1 MLFFRTFAVAM
12 RKKLYLYA
20 LYSLF
25 LLASCAD
32 KKPQQ
37 ELTPWGTPVGE
48 VEAMDGSEEDGTAES
63 TEDGDAGNQAQQ
75 RGLSLSDIQDN
86 GELIM
91 LTVNGPTTYYDYHNH
106 GMGLQYLLCEKFAQ
120 QIGVSLR
127 VEECKDTTEMIQ
139 KLQKGEGDIIAV
151 PLPRHILKGGK
162 TSPGKTSPGKSSAGK
177 TSPGKSSAGKTSP
190 GKTSDG
196 KTLPDGNHAADLQF
210 CGVTPD
216 NGKTQWAV
224 IGGNKS
230 LADTLNGWFKP
241 KLIAE
246 VKKEESF
253 LLSTASIRR
262 HVYSPF
268 LNRSKGVISRYDHL
282 FMRYSGTARM
292 DWRLMAA
299 QCYQE
304 SCFDPNAKSWAGAC
318 GLMQIMPSTAA
329 HLGLPM
335 SAIHD
340 AEANVAAA
348 ARYMAELQGH
358 FSDVGD
364 PAQRAL
370 FALAAYNGGFHH
382 IRDAMALTRKHGG
395 NPQNWGHVREYVL
408 RLTQPAYYGD
418 PVVKYGYMRGTET
431 ADYVDR
437 IRARWSE
444 YCGGASFHES
454 YRGGS
459 RGPGI
464 GRGTDSF
471 NGAPVKSKRNY
482 QRKYHI

>member
-1 MLFFRTFAVAM
+1 M

-20 LYSLF
+20 FYALI
-25 LLASCAD
+25 LLGSCEE

-37 ELTPWGTPVGE
+37 ELTPWGTPIGE
-48 VEAMDGSEEDGTAES
+48 VEGMSDGEEEGADES
-63 TEDGDAGNQAQQ
+63 ANKNKRQKGF
-75 RGLSLSDIQDN
+75 SLEDIQEN

-139 KLQKGEGDIIAV
+139 KLTKGEGDIIAV
-151 PLPRHILKGGK
+151 PLSRKQTKG
-162 TSPGKTSPGKSSAGK
+162 
-177 TSPGKSSAGKTSP
+177 
-190 GKTSDG
+190 
-196 KTLPDGNHAADLQF
+196 DLLF

-216 NGKTQWAV
+216 STRTQWAV
-224 IGGNKS
+224 VGGNKS

-241 KLIAE
+241 KMIAE
-246 VKKEESF
+246 TKKEENW
-253 LLSTASIRR
+253 LLSTASVTR

-282 FMRYSGTARM
+282 FQRYSGTARM

-318 GLMQIMPSTAA
+318 GLMQIMPSTAD

-340 AEANVAAA
+340 AESNVAAA
-348 ARYMAELQGH
+348 AKYMAELQGH
-358 FSDVGD
+358 FSDIGD
-364 PAQRAL
+364 PTQRVL

-382 IRDAMALTRKHGG
+382 IRDAMTLTRKHGG
-395 NPQNWGHVREYVL
+395 NPYNWGHVREYVL
-408 RLTQPAYYGD
+408 RLAQPAYYRD
-418 PVVKYGYMRGTET
+418 PVVKYGFMRGTET

-444 YCGGASFHES
+444 YCGGASFHDS

-459 RGPGI
+459 RGI
-464 GRGTDSF
+464 GSGAF
-471 NGAPVKSKRNY
+471 HGAPMKSKRHY
-482 QRKYHI
+482 QGKYHI

>member
-1 MLFFRTFAVAM
+1 M

-20 LYSLF
+20 FYALI
-25 LLASCAD
+25 LLGSCEE

-37 ELTPWGTPVGE
+37 ELTPWGTPIGE
-48 VEAMDGSEEDGTAES
+48 VEGMSDGEEEGAEEAANKN
-63 TEDGDAGNQAQQ
+63 TRQKGF
-75 RGLSLSDIQDN
+75 SLEDIQEN

-139 KLQKGEGDIIAV
+139 KLTKGEGDIIAV
-151 PLPRHILKGGK
+151 PLSRKQTKG
-162 TSPGKTSPGKSSAGK
+162 
-177 TSPGKSSAGKTSP
+177 
-190 GKTSDG
+190 
-196 KTLPDGNHAADLQF
+196 DLLF

-216 NGKTQWAV
+216 STRTQWAV
-224 IGGNKS
+224 VGGNKS

-241 KLIAE
+241 KMIAE
-246 VKKEESF
+246 TKKEESW
-253 LLSTASIRR
+253 LLSSASVTR

-282 FMRYSGTARM
+282 FQRYSGTARM

-318 GLMQIMPSTAA
+318 GLMQIMPSTAD

-340 AEANVAAA
+340 AESNVAAA
-348 ARYMAELQGH
+348 AKYMAELQGH
-358 FSDVGD
+358 FSDIGD
-364 PAQRAL
+364 PTQRVL

-382 IRDAMALTRKHGG
+382 IRDAMNLTRKHGG
-395 NPQNWGHVREYVL
+395 NPYNWGHVREYVL
-408 RLTQPAYYGD
+408 RLAQPAYYRD
-418 PVVKYGYMRGTET
+418 PVVKYGFMRGTET

-444 YCGGASFHES
+444 YCGGASFHDS

-459 RGPGI
+459 RDI
-464 GRGTDSF
+464 GGGAF
-471 NGAPVKSKRNY
+471 HGAPMKSKRHY
-482 QRKYHI
+482 QGKYHI

>member
-1 MLFFRTFAVAM
+1 M

-20 LYSLF
+20 FYALI
-25 LLASCAD
+25 LLGSCEN

-37 ELTPWGTPVGE
+37 ELTPWGTPIGE
-48 VEAMDGSEEDGTAES
+48 VEGMSDGEEEGAEEAANKN
-63 TEDGDAGNQAQQ
+63 TRQKGF
-75 RGLSLSDIQDN
+75 SLEDIQEN

-139 KLQKGEGDIIAV
+139 KLTKGEGDIIAV
-151 PLPRHILKGGK
+151 PLSRKQTKG
-162 TSPGKTSPGKSSAGK
+162 
-177 TSPGKSSAGKTSP
+177 
-190 GKTSDG
+190 
-196 KTLPDGNHAADLQF
+196 DLLF

-216 NGKTQWAV
+216 STRTQWAV
-224 IGGNKS
+224 VGGNKS

-241 KLIAE
+241 KMIAE
-246 VKKEESF
+246 TKKEENW
-253 LLSTASIRR
+253 LLSSASVTR

-282 FMRYSGTARM
+282 FQRYSGTARM

-318 GLMQIMPSTAA
+318 GLMQIMPSTAD

-340 AEANVAAA
+340 AESNVAAA
-348 ARYMAELQGH
+348 AKYMAELQGH
-358 FSDVGD
+358 FSDIGD
-364 PAQRAL
+364 PTQRVL

-382 IRDAMALTRKHGG
+382 IRDAMNLTRKHGG
-395 NPQNWGHVREYVL
+395 NPYNWGHVREYVL
-408 RLTQPAYYGD
+408 RLAQPAYYRD
-418 PVVKYGYMRGTET
+418 PVVKYGFMRGTET

-444 YCGGASFHES
+444 YCCGASFHDS

-459 RGPGI
+459 RGI
-464 GRGTDSF
+464 GGGAF
-471 NGAPVKSKRNY
+471 HGAPMKSKRHY
-482 QRKYHI
+482 QGKYHI

>member
-1 MLFFRTFAVAM
+1 M

-20 LYSLF
+20 FYALI
-25 LLASCAD
+25 LLGSCEN

-37 ELTPWGTPVGE
+37 ELTPWGTPIGE
-48 VEAMDGSEEDGTAES
+48 VEGMSDGEEEGAEEAANKN
-63 TEDGDAGNQAQQ
+63 TRQKGF
-75 RGLSLSDIQDN
+75 SLEDIQEN

-139 KLQKGEGDIIAV
+139 KLTKGEGDIIAV
-151 PLPRHILKGGK
+151 PLSRKQTKG
-162 TSPGKTSPGKSSAGK
+162 
-177 TSPGKSSAGKTSP
+177 
-190 GKTSDG
+190 
-196 KTLPDGNHAADLQF
+196 DLLF

-216 NGKTQWAV
+216 STRTQWAV
-224 IGGNKS
+224 VGGNKS

-241 KLIAE
+241 KMIAE
-246 VKKEESF
+246 TKKEENW
-253 LLSTASIRR
+253 LLSSASVTR
-262 HVYSPF
+262 HIYSPF

-282 FMRYSGTARM
+282 FQRYSGTARM

-318 GLMQIMPSTAA
+318 GLMQIMPSTAD

-340 AEANVAAA
+340 AESNVAAA
-348 ARYMAELQGH
+348 AKYMAELQGH
-358 FSDVGD
+358 FSDIGD
-364 PAQRAL
+364 PTQRVL

-382 IRDAMALTRKHGG
+382 IRDAMNLTRKHGG
-395 NPQNWGHVREYVL
+395 NPYNWGHVREYVL
-408 RLTQPAYYGD
+408 RLAQPAYYRD
-418 PVVKYGYMRGTET
+418 PVVKYGFMRGTET

-444 YCGGASFHES
+444 YCGGASFHDS

-459 RGPGI
+459 RGI
-464 GRGTDSF
+464 GGGAF
-471 NGAPVKSKRNY
+471 HGAPMKSKRHY
-482 QRKYHI
+482 QGKYHI

>member
-1 MLFFRTFAVAM
+1 M

-20 LYSLF
+20 FYALI
-25 LLASCAD
+25 LLGSCEE

-37 ELTPWGTPVGE
+37 ELTPWGTPIGE
-48 VEAMDGSEEDGTAES
+48 VEGMSDGEEGAADES
-63 TEDGDAGNQAQQ
+63 ANKNTRQKGF
-75 RGLSLSDIQDN
+75 SLEDIQEN

-139 KLQKGEGDIIAV
+139 KLTKGEGDIIAV
-151 PLPRHILKGGK
+151 PLSRKQTKG
-162 TSPGKTSPGKSSAGK
+162 
-177 TSPGKSSAGKTSP
+177 
-190 GKTSDG
+190 
-196 KTLPDGNHAADLQF
+196 DLLF

-216 NGKTQWAV
+216 STRTQWAV
-224 IGGNKS
+224 VGGNKS

-241 KLIAE
+241 KMIAE
-246 VKKEESF
+246 TKKEENW
-253 LLSTASIRR
+253 LLSSASVTR

-282 FMRYSGTARM
+282 FQRYSGTARM

-318 GLMQIMPSTAA
+318 GLMQIMPSTAD

-340 AEANVAAA
+340 AESNVAAA
-348 ARYMAELQGH
+348 AKYMAELQGH
-358 FSDVGD
+358 FSDIGD
-364 PAQRAL
+364 PTQRVL

-382 IRDAMALTRKHGG
+382 IRDAMNLTRKHGG
-395 NPQNWGHVREYVL
+395 NPYNWGHVREYVL
-408 RLTQPAYYGD
+408 RLAQPAYYRD
-418 PVVKYGYMRGTET
+418 PVVKYGFMRGTET

-444 YCGGASFHES
+444 YCGGASFHDS

-459 RGPGI
+459 RGTGS
-464 GRGTDSF
+464 GAF
-471 NGAPVKSKRNY
+471 HGAPMKSKRHY
-482 QRKYHI
+482 QGKYHI

>member
-1 MLFFRTFAVAM
+1 M

-20 LYSLF
+20 FYALI
-25 LLASCAD
+25 LLGSCEE
-32 KKPQQ
+32 KKAQQ
-37 ELTPWGTPVGE
+37 ELTPWGTPIGE
-48 VEAMDGSEEDGTAES
+48 VEGMSDGEEEGADES
-63 TEDGDAGNQAQQ
+63 ANKNKRQKGF
-75 RGLSLSDIQDN
+75 SLEDIQEN

-139 KLQKGEGDIIAV
+139 KLTKGEGDIIAV
-151 PLPRHILKGGK
+151 PLSRKQTKG
-162 TSPGKTSPGKSSAGK
+162 
-177 TSPGKSSAGKTSP
+177 
-190 GKTSDG
+190 
-196 KTLPDGNHAADLQF
+196 DLLF

-216 NGKTQWAV
+216 STRTQWAV
-224 IGGNKS
+224 VGGNKS

-241 KLIAE
+241 KMIAE
-246 VKKEESF
+246 TKKEENW
-253 LLSTASIRR
+253 LLSSASVTR

-282 FMRYSGTARM
+282 FQRYSGTARM

-318 GLMQIMPSTAA
+318 GLMQIMPSTAD

-340 AEANVAAA
+340 AESNVAAA
-348 ARYMAELQGH
+348 AKYMAELQGH
-358 FSDVGD
+358 FSDIGD
-364 PAQRAL
+364 PTQRVL

-382 IRDAMALTRKHGG
+382 IRDAMNLTRKHGG
-395 NPQNWGHVREYVL
+395 NPYNWGHVREYVL
-408 RLTQPAYYGD
+408 RLAQPAYYRD
-418 PVVKYGYMRGTET
+418 PVVKYGFMRGTET

-444 YCGGASFHES
+444 YCGGASFHDS

-459 RGPGI
+459 RGI
-464 GRGTDSF
+464 GGGAF
-471 NGAPVKSKRNY
+471 HGAPMKSKRHY
-482 QRKYHI
+482 QGKYHI

>member
-1 MLFFRTFAVAM
+1 M

-20 LYSLF
+20 FYALI
-25 LLASCAD
+25 LLGSCEE

-37 ELTPWGTPVGE
+37 ELTPWGTPIGE
-48 VEAMDGSEEDGTAES
+48 VEGMSDGEEEGAEEAANKN
-63 TEDGDAGNQAQQ
+63 TRQKGFTLE
-75 RGLSLSDIQDN
+75 DIQEN

-139 KLQKGEGDIIAV
+139 KLTKGEGDIIAV
-151 PLPRHILKGGK
+151 PLSRKQTKG
-162 TSPGKTSPGKSSAGK
+162 
-177 TSPGKSSAGKTSP
+177 
-190 GKTSDG
+190 
-196 KTLPDGNHAADLQF
+196 DLLF

-216 NGKTQWAV
+216 STRTQWAV
-224 IGGNKS
+224 VGGNKS

-241 KLIAE
+241 KMIAE
-246 VKKEESF
+246 TKKEENW
-253 LLSTASIRR
+253 LLSSASVTR

-282 FMRYSGTARM
+282 FQRYSGTARM

-318 GLMQIMPSTAA
+318 GLMQIMPSTAD

-340 AEANVAAA
+340 AESNVAAA
-348 ARYMAELQGH
+348 AKYMAELQGH
-358 FSDVGD
+358 FSDIGD
-364 PAQRAL
+364 PTQRVL

-382 IRDAMALTRKHGG
+382 IRDAMTLTRKHGG
-395 NPQNWGHVREYVL
+395 NPYNWGHVREYVL
-408 RLTQPAYYGD
+408 RLAQPAYYRD
-418 PVVKYGYMRGTET
+418 PVVKYGFMRGTET

-444 YCGGASFHES
+444 YCGGASFHDS

-459 RGPGI
+459 RGI
-464 GRGTDSF
+464 GGGAF
-471 NGAPVKSKRNY
+471 HGAPMKSKRHY
-482 QRKYHI
+482 QGKYHI

>member
-1 MLFFRTFAVAM
+1 MLDYTNILALICKLFCTFAPRMKNKV
-12 RKKLYLYA
+12 YLYA
-20 LYSLF
+20 LYAMF
-25 LLASCAD
+25 LLISCAD

-48 VEAMDGSEEDGTAES
+48 VEGMDGGEDS
-63 TEDGDAGNQAQQ
+63 QTEDAKSQQ
-75 RGLSLSDIQDN
+75 KSKHGLSLDDIQEN

-106 GMGLQYLLCEKFAQ
+106 GMGQQYLLCEKFAQ

-139 KLQKGEGDIIAV
+139 KLQRGEGDVIAV
-151 PLPRHILKGGK
+151 PLPRKQ
-162 TSPGKTSPGKSSAGK
+162 TR
-177 TSPGKSSAGKTSP
+177 
-190 GKTSDG
+190 
-196 KTLPDGNHAADLQF
+196 GNLLF

-216 NGKTQWAV
+216 NTRTQWAV
-224 IGGNKS
+224 VGGNKS
-230 LADTLNGWFKP
+230 LADTLNRWFKP
-241 KLIAE
+241 EMLAQ
-246 VKKEESF
+246 VKREETW
-253 LLSTASIRR
+253 LLSSASITR

-282 FMRYSGTARM
+282 FQRYSGTARM

-340 AEANVAAA
+340 AEANIAAS

-358 FSDVGD
+358 FQDVGD
-364 PAQRAL
+364 PSQRVL
-370 FALAAYNGGFHH
+370 FALASYNGGYFH

-395 NPQNWGHVREYVL
+395 NPYNWGSVREYVL
-408 RLTQPAYYGD
+408 RLSQPAYYHD
-418 PVVKYGYMRGTET
+418 PAVKYGYMRGTET

-444 YCGGASFHES
+444 YSGGASFHES
-454 YRGGS
+454 YRGGA
-459 RGPGI
+459 RGSSGF
-464 GRGTDSF
+464 GGGGF
-471 NGAPVKSKRNY
+471 HGAPVKSKRHY
-482 QRKYHI
+482 QNKYHI

>member
-1 MLFFRTFAVAM
+1 M

-20 LYSLF
+20 FYALI
-25 LLASCAD
+25 LLGSCEE

-37 ELTPWGTPVGE
+37 ELTPWGTPIGE
-48 VEAMDGSEEDGTAES
+48 VEGMSDGEEGAADEPANKNKRQKGF
-63 TEDGDAGNQAQQ
+63 
-75 RGLSLSDIQDN
+75 SLEDIQEN

-139 KLQKGEGDIIAV
+139 KLTKGEGDIIAV
-151 PLPRHILKGGK
+151 PLSRKQTKG
-162 TSPGKTSPGKSSAGK
+162 
-177 TSPGKSSAGKTSP
+177 
-190 GKTSDG
+190 
-196 KTLPDGNHAADLQF
+196 DLLF

-216 NGKTQWAV
+216 STRTQWAV
-224 IGGNKS
+224 VGGNKS

-241 KLIAE
+241 KMIAE
-246 VKKEESF
+246 TKKEENW
-253 LLSTASIRR
+253 LLSSASVPR

-282 FMRYSGTARM
+282 FQRYSGTARM

-318 GLMQIMPSTAA
+318 GLMQIMPSTAD

-340 AEANVAAA
+340 AESNVAAA
-348 ARYMAELQGH
+348 AKYMAELQGH
-358 FSDVGD
+358 FSDIGD
-364 PAQRAL
+364 PTQRVL

-382 IRDAMALTRKHGG
+382 IRDAMNLARKHGG
-395 NPQNWGHVREYVL
+395 NPYNWGHVREYVL
-408 RLTQPAYYGD
+408 RLAQPAYYRD
-418 PVVKYGYMRGTET
+418 PVVKYGFMRGTET

-444 YCGGASFHES
+444 YCGGASFHDS

-459 RGPGI
+459 RGI
-464 GRGTDSF
+464 GGGAF
-471 NGAPVKSKRNY
+471 HGAPMKSKRHY
-482 QRKYHI
+482 QGKYHI

>member
-1 MLFFRTFAVAM
+1 M

-20 LYSLF
+20 FYALI
-25 LLASCAD
+25 LLGSCEE

-37 ELTPWGTPVGE
+37 ELTPWGTPIGE
-48 VEAMDGSEEDGTAES
+48 VEGMSDGEEEGAEEAANKN
-63 TEDGDAGNQAQQ
+63 TRQKGF
-75 RGLSLSDIQDN
+75 SLEDIQEN

-139 KLQKGEGDIIAV
+139 KLTKGEGDIIAV
-151 PLPRHILKGGK
+151 PLSRKQTKG
-162 TSPGKTSPGKSSAGK
+162 
-177 TSPGKSSAGKTSP
+177 
-190 GKTSDG
+190 
-196 KTLPDGNHAADLQF
+196 DLLF

-216 NGKTQWAV
+216 STRTQWAV
-224 IGGNKS
+224 VGGNKS

-241 KLIAE
+241 RMIAE
-246 VKKEESF
+246 TKKEENW
-253 LLSTASIRR
+253 LLSSASVTR

-282 FMRYSGTARM
+282 FQRYSGTARM

-318 GLMQIMPSTAA
+318 GLMQIMPSTAD

-340 AEANVAAA
+340 AESNVAAA
-348 ARYMAELQGH
+348 AKYMAELQGH
-358 FSDVGD
+358 FSDIGD
-364 PAQRAL
+364 PTQRVL

-382 IRDAMALTRKHGG
+382 IRDAMNLTRKHGG
-395 NPQNWGHVREYVL
+395 NPYNWGHVREYVL
-408 RLTQPAYYGD
+408 RLAQPAYYRD
-418 PVVKYGYMRGTET
+418 PVVKYGFMRGTET

-444 YCGGASFHES
+444 YCGGASFHDS

-459 RGPGI
+459 RGI
-464 GRGTDSF
+464 GGGAF
-471 NGAPVKSKRNY
+471 HGAPMKSKRHY
-482 QRKYHI
+482 QGKYHI

>member
-1 MLFFRTFAVAM
+1 M

-20 LYSLF
+20 FYALI
-25 LLASCAD
+25 LLGSCEE

-37 ELTPWGTPVGE
+37 ELTPWGTPIGE
-48 VEAMDGSEEDGTAES
+48 VEGMSDGEEEGAEEAANKN
-63 TEDGDAGNQAQQ
+63 TRQKGF
-75 RGLSLSDIQDN
+75 SLEDIQEN

-139 KLQKGEGDIIAV
+139 KLTKGEGDIIAV
-151 PLPRHILKGGK
+151 PLSRKQTKG
-162 TSPGKTSPGKSSAGK
+162 
-177 TSPGKSSAGKTSP
+177 
-190 GKTSDG
+190 
-196 KTLPDGNHAADLQF
+196 DLLF

-216 NGKTQWAV
+216 STRTQWAV
-224 IGGNKS
+224 VGGNKS

-241 KLIAE
+241 KMIAE
-246 VKKEESF
+246 TKKEENW
-253 LLSTASIRR
+253 LLSSASVTR

-282 FMRYSGTARM
+282 FQRYSGTARM

-318 GLMQIMPSTAA
+318 GLMQIMPSTAD

-340 AEANVAAA
+340 AESNVAAA
-348 ARYMAELQGH
+348 AKYMAELQGH
-358 FSDVGD
+358 FSDIGD
-364 PAQRAL
+364 PTQRVL

-395 NPQNWGHVREYVL
+395 NPYNWGHVREYVL
-408 RLTQPAYYGD
+408 RLAQPAYYRN
-418 PVVKYGYMRGTET
+418 PVVKYGFMRGTET

-444 YCGGASFHES
+444 YCGGASFHDS

-459 RGPGI
+459 RGI
-464 GRGTDSF
+464 GGGAF
-471 NGAPVKSKRNY
+471 HGAPMKSKRHY
-482 QRKYHI
+482 QGKYHI

>member
-1 MLFFRTFAVAM
+1 M

-20 LYSLF
+20 FYALI
-25 LLASCAD
+25 LLGSCEE

-37 ELTPWGTPVGE
+37 ELTPWGTPIGE
-48 VEAMDGSEEDGTAES
+48 VEGMSDGEEEGAEEAANKN
-63 TEDGDAGNQAQQ
+63 TRQKGF
-75 RGLSLSDIQDN
+75 SLEDIQEN

-139 KLQKGEGDIIAV
+139 KLTKGEGDIIAV
-151 PLPRHILKGGK
+151 PLSRKQTKG
-162 TSPGKTSPGKSSAGK
+162 
-177 TSPGKSSAGKTSP
+177 
-190 GKTSDG
+190 
-196 KTLPDGNHAADLQF
+196 DLLF

-216 NGKTQWAV
+216 STRTQWAV
-224 IGGNKS
+224 VGGNKS

-241 KLIAE
+241 KMIAE
-246 VKKEESF
+246 TKKEENW
-253 LLSTASIRR
+253 LLSSASVTR

-282 FMRYSGTARM
+282 FQRYSGTARM

-318 GLMQIMPSTAA
+318 GLMQIMPSTAD

-340 AEANVAAA
+340 AESNVAAA
-348 ARYMAELQGH
+348 AKYMAELQGH
-358 FSDVGD
+358 FSDIGD
-364 PAQRAL
+364 PTQRVL

-395 NPQNWGHVREYVL
+395 NPYNWGHVREYVL
-408 RLTQPAYYGD
+408 RLAQPAYYRD
-418 PVVKYGYMRGTET
+418 PVVKYGFMRGTET

-444 YCGGASFHES
+444 YCGGASFHDS
-454 YRGGS
+454 YRGGG
-459 RGPGI
+459 RGI
-464 GRGTDSF
+464 GGGAF
-471 NGAPVKSKRNY
+471 HGAPMKSKRHY
-482 QRKYHI
+482 QGKYHI

>member
-48 VEAMDGSEEDGTAES
+48 VEAMDGSDEDGSDEDAA
-63 TEDGDAGNQAQQ
+63 DGDASAQTQQ

-127 VEECKDTTEMIQ
+127 VEECKDTTEMIL

-162 TSPGKTSPGKSSAGK
+162 SSAGKSSAGK
-177 TSPGKSSAGKTSP
+177 TSPGKSSGGKNQAAGKS
-190 GKTSDG
+190 SDG

-408 RLTQPAYYGD
+408 RLTQPAYYRD
-418 PVVKYGYMRGTET
+418 PAVKYGFMRGTET

>member
-1 MLFFRTFAVAM
+1 M

-20 LYSLF
+20 FYALI
-25 LLASCAD
+25 LLGSCEE
-32 KKPQQ
+32 KKAQQ
-37 ELTPWGTPVGE
+37 ELTPWGTPIGE
-48 VEAMDGSEEDGTAES
+48 VEGMSDGEEEAADES
-63 TEDGDAGNQAQQ
+63 ANKNKRQKGF
-75 RGLSLSDIQDN
+75 SLEDIQEN

-106 GMGLQYLLCEKFAQ
+106 CMGLQYLLCEKFAQ

-139 KLQKGEGDIIAV
+139 KLTKGEGDIIAV
-151 PLPRHILKGGK
+151 PLSRKQTKG
-162 TSPGKTSPGKSSAGK
+162 
-177 TSPGKSSAGKTSP
+177 
-190 GKTSDG
+190 
-196 KTLPDGNHAADLQF
+196 DLLF

-216 NGKTQWAV
+216 STRTQWAV
-224 IGGNKS
+224 VGGNKS

-241 KLIAE
+241 KMIAE
-246 VKKEESF
+246 TKKEENW
-253 LLSTASIRR
+253 LLSSASVTR

-282 FMRYSGTARM
+282 FQRYSGTARM

-318 GLMQIMPSTAA
+318 GLMQIMPSTAD

-340 AEANVAAA
+340 AESNVAAA
-348 ARYMAELQGH
+348 AKYMAELQGH
-358 FSDVGD
+358 FSDIGD
-364 PAQRAL
+364 PTQRVL

-382 IRDAMALTRKHGG
+382 IRDAMNLTRKHGG
-395 NPQNWGHVREYVL
+395 NPYNWGHVREYVL
-408 RLTQPAYYGD
+408 RLAQPAYYRD
-418 PVVKYGYMRGTET
+418 PVVKYGFMRGTET

-444 YCGGASFHES
+444 YCGGASFHDS

-459 RGPGI
+459 RGI
-464 GRGTDSF
+464 GGGAF
-471 NGAPVKSKRNY
+471 HGAPMKSKRHY
-482 QRKYHI
+482 QGKYHI

>member
-1 MLFFRTFAVAM
+1 M

-20 LYSLF
+20 FYALI
-25 LLASCAD
+25 LLGSCEE

-37 ELTPWGTPVGE
+37 ELTPWGTPIGE
-48 VEAMDGSEEDGTAES
+48 VEGMSDGEEGTADEAANKNKRQK
-63 TEDGDAGNQAQQ
+63 GF
-75 RGLSLSDIQDN
+75 SLEDIQEN

-139 KLQKGEGDIIAV
+139 KLTKGEGDIIAV
-151 PLPRHILKGGK
+151 PLSRKQTKG
-162 TSPGKTSPGKSSAGK
+162 
-177 TSPGKSSAGKTSP
+177 
-190 GKTSDG
+190 
-196 KTLPDGNHAADLQF
+196 DLLF

-216 NGKTQWAV
+216 STRTQWAV
-224 IGGNKS
+224 VGGNKS

-241 KLIAE
+241 KMIAE
-246 VKKEESF
+246 TKKEENW
-253 LLSTASIRR
+253 LLSSASVTR
-262 HVYSPF
+262 HVYSSF

-282 FMRYSGTARM
+282 FQRYSGTARM

-318 GLMQIMPSTAA
+318 GLMQIMPSTAD

-340 AEANVAAA
+340 AESNVAAA
-348 ARYMAELQGH
+348 AKYMAELQGH
-358 FSDVGD
+358 FSDIGD
-364 PAQRAL
+364 PTQRVL

-382 IRDAMALTRKHGG
+382 IRDAMNLTRKHGG
-395 NPQNWGHVREYVL
+395 NPYNWGHVREYVL
-408 RLTQPAYYGD
+408 RLAQPAYYRD
-418 PVVKYGYMRGTET
+418 PVVKYGFMRGTET

-444 YCGGASFHES
+444 YCGGASFHDS
-454 YRGGS
+454 YHGGS
-459 RGPGI
+459 RGI
-464 GRGTDSF
+464 GGGAF
-471 NGAPVKSKRNY
+471 HGAPMKSKRHY
-482 QRKYHI
+482 QGKYHI

>member
-1 MLFFRTFAVAM
+1 M

-20 LYSLF
+20 FYALI
-25 LLASCAD
+25 LLGSCEE

-37 ELTPWGTPVGE
+37 ELTPWGTPIGE
-48 VEAMDGSEEDGTAES
+48 VEGMSDGEEEGAEEAANKN
-63 TEDGDAGNQAQQ
+63 TRQKGF
-75 RGLSLSDIQDN
+75 SLEDIQEN

-139 KLQKGEGDIIAV
+139 KLTKGEGDIIAV
-151 PLPRHILKGGK
+151 PLSRKQTKG
-162 TSPGKTSPGKSSAGK
+162 
-177 TSPGKSSAGKTSP
+177 
-190 GKTSDG
+190 
-196 KTLPDGNHAADLQF
+196 DLLF

-216 NGKTQWAV
+216 STRTQWAV
-224 IGGNKS
+224 VGGNKS

-241 KLIAE
+241 KMIAE
-246 VKKEESF
+246 TKKEENW
-253 LLSTASIRR
+253 LLSSASVTR

-282 FMRYSGTARM
+282 FQRYSGTARM
-292 DWRLMAA
+292 AWRLMAA

-318 GLMQIMPSTAA
+318 GLMQIMPSTAD

-340 AEANVAAA
+340 AESNVAAA
-348 ARYMAELQGH
+348 AKYMAELQGH
-358 FSDVGD
+358 FSDIGD
-364 PAQRAL
+364 PTQRVL

-382 IRDAMALTRKHGG
+382 IRDAMNLTRKHGG
-395 NPQNWGHVREYVL
+395 NPYNWGHVREYVL
-408 RLTQPAYYGD
+408 RLAQPAYYRD
-418 PVVKYGYMRGTET
+418 PVVKYGFMRGTET

-444 YCGGASFHES
+444 YCGGASFHDS

-459 RGPGI
+459 RGI
-464 GRGTDSF
+464 GGGAF
-471 NGAPVKSKRNY
+471 HGAPMKSKRHY
-482 QRKYHI
+482 QGKYHI

>member
-1 MLFFRTFAVAM
+1 M

-20 LYSLF
+20 FYALI
-25 LLASCAD
+25 LLGSCEE

-37 ELTPWGTPVGE
+37 ELTPWGTPIGE
-48 VEAMDGSEEDGTAES
+48 VESMSDGEEEGAEEAANKN
-63 TEDGDAGNQAQQ
+63 TIQKGF
-75 RGLSLSDIQDN
+75 SLEDIQEN

-139 KLQKGEGDIIAV
+139 KLTKGEGDIIAV
-151 PLPRHILKGGK
+151 PLSRKQTKG
-162 TSPGKTSPGKSSAGK
+162 
-177 TSPGKSSAGKTSP
+177 
-190 GKTSDG
+190 
-196 KTLPDGNHAADLQF
+196 DLLF

-216 NGKTQWAV
+216 STRTQWAV
-224 IGGNKS
+224 VGGNKS

-241 KLIAE
+241 KMIAE
-246 VKKEESF
+246 TKKEESW
-253 LLSTASIRR
+253 LLSSASVTR

-282 FMRYSGTARM
+282 FQRYSGTARM

-318 GLMQIMPSTAA
+318 GLMQIMPSTAD

-340 AEANVAAA
+340 AESNVAAA
-348 ARYMAELQGH
+348 AKYMAELQGH
-358 FSDVGD
+358 FSDIGD
-364 PAQRAL
+364 PTQRVL

-382 IRDAMALTRKHGG
+382 IRDAMTLTRKHGG
-395 NPQNWGHVREYVL
+395 NPYNWGHVREYVL
-408 RLTQPAYYGD
+408 RLAQPAYYRD
-418 PVVKYGYMRGTET
+418 PVVKYGFMRGTET

-444 YCGGASFHES
+444 YCGGASFHDS

-459 RGPGI
+459 RGI
-464 GRGTDSF
+464 GGGAF
-471 NGAPVKSKRNY
+471 HGAPMKSKRHY
-482 QRKYHI
+482 QGKYHI

>member
-1 MLFFRTFAVAM
+1 M

-20 LYSLF
+20 FYALI
-25 LLASCAD
+25 LLGSCEE

-37 ELTPWGTPVGE
+37 ELTPWGTPIGE
-48 VEAMDGSEEDGTAES
+48 VEGMSDGEEGAADES
-63 TEDGDAGNQAQQ
+63 ANKNKRQKGF
-75 RGLSLSDIQDN
+75 SLEDIQEN

-139 KLQKGEGDIIAV
+139 KLTKGEGDIIAV
-151 PLPRHILKGGK
+151 PLSRKQTKG
-162 TSPGKTSPGKSSAGK
+162 
-177 TSPGKSSAGKTSP
+177 
-190 GKTSDG
+190 
-196 KTLPDGNHAADLQF
+196 DLLF

-216 NGKTQWAV
+216 STRTQWAV
-224 IGGNKS
+224 VGGNKS

-241 KLIAE
+241 KMIAE
-246 VKKEESF
+246 TKKEESW
-253 LLSTASIRR
+253 LLSSASVTR

-282 FMRYSGTARM
+282 FQRYSGTARM

-318 GLMQIMPSTAA
+318 GLMQIMPSTAD

-340 AEANVAAA
+340 AESNVAAA
-348 ARYMAELQGH
+348 AKYMQSCRAISLTSEILH
-358 FSDVGD
+358 SEFSS
-364 PAQRAL
+364 PWL
-370 FALAAYNGGFHH
+370 HT
-382 IRDAMALTRKHGG
+382 MA
-395 NPQNWGHVREYVL
+395 VSIISV
-408 RLTQPAYYGD
+408 
-418 PVVKYGYMRGTET
+418 MR
-431 ADYVDR
+431 
-437 IRARWSE
+437 
-444 YCGGASFHES
+444 
-454 YRGGS
+454 
-459 RGPGI
+459 
-464 GRGTDSF
+464 
-471 NGAPVKSKRNY
+471 
-482 QRKYHI
+482 

>member
-1 MLFFRTFAVAM
+1 M

-20 LYSLF
+20 FYALI
-25 LLASCAD
+25 LLGSCEN

-37 ELTPWGTPVGE
+37 ELTPWGTPIGE
-48 VEAMDGSEEDGTAES
+48 VEGMSDGEEEGAEEAANKN
-63 TEDGDAGNQAQQ
+63 TRQKGF
-75 RGLSLSDIQDN
+75 SLEDIQEN

-139 KLQKGEGDIIAV
+139 KLTKGEGDIIAV
-151 PLPRHILKGGK
+151 PLSRKQTKG
-162 TSPGKTSPGKSSAGK
+162 
-177 TSPGKSSAGKTSP
+177 
-190 GKTSDG
+190 
-196 KTLPDGNHAADLQF
+196 DLLF

-216 NGKTQWAV
+216 STRTQWAV
-224 IGGNKS
+224 VGGNKS

-241 KLIAE
+241 KMIAE
-246 VKKEESF
+246 TKKEENW
-253 LLSTASIRR
+253 LLSTASVTR

-282 FMRYSGTARM
+282 FQRYSGTARM

-318 GLMQIMPSTAA
+318 GLMQIMPSTAD

-340 AEANVAAA
+340 AESNVAAA
-348 ARYMAELQGH
+348 AKYMAELQGH
-358 FSDVGD
+358 FSDIGD
-364 PAQRAL
+364 PTQRVL

-382 IRDAMALTRKHGG
+382 IRDAMTLTRKHGG
-395 NPQNWGHVREYVL
+395 NPYNWGHVREYVL
-408 RLTQPAYYGD
+408 RLAQPAYYRD
-418 PVVKYGYMRGTET
+418 PVVKYGFMRGTET

-444 YCGGASFHES
+444 YCGGASFHDS

-459 RGPGI
+459 RGI
-464 GRGTDSF
+464 GGGAF
-471 NGAPVKSKRNY
+471 HGAPMKSKRHY
-482 QRKYHI
+482 QGKYHI

>member
-1 MLFFRTFAVAM
+1 M

-20 LYSLF
+20 FYALI
-25 LLASCAD
+25 LLGSCENR
-32 KKPQQ
+32 KPQQ
-37 ELTPWGTPVGE
+37 ELTPWGTPIGE
-48 VEAMDGSEEDGTAES
+48 VEDMSDGEEGTADES
-63 TEDGDAGNQAQQ
+63 ANKNKRQKGF
-75 RGLSLSDIQDN
+75 SLEDIQEN

-139 KLQKGEGDIIAV
+139 KLTKGEGDIIAV
-151 PLPRHILKGGK
+151 PLSRKQTKG
-162 TSPGKTSPGKSSAGK
+162 
-177 TSPGKSSAGKTSP
+177 
-190 GKTSDG
+190 
-196 KTLPDGNHAADLQF
+196 DLLF

-216 NGKTQWAV
+216 STRTQWAV
-224 IGGNKS
+224 VGGNKS

-241 KLIAE
+241 KMIAE
-246 VKKEESF
+246 TKKEESW
-253 LLSTASIRR
+253 LLSSASVTR

-282 FMRYSGTARM
+282 FQRYSGTARM

-318 GLMQIMPSTAA
+318 GLMQIMPSTAD

-340 AEANVAAA
+340 AESNVAAA
-348 ARYMAELQGH
+348 AKYMAELQGH
-358 FSDVGD
+358 FSDIGD
-364 PAQRAL
+364 PTQRVL

-382 IRDAMALTRKHGG
+382 IRDAMNLTRKHGG
-395 NPQNWGHVREYVL
+395 NPYNWGHVREYVL
-408 RLTQPAYYGD
+408 RLAQPAYYRD
-418 PVVKYGYMRGTET
+418 PVVKYGFMRGTET

-444 YCGGASFHES
+444 YCGGASFHDS

-459 RGPGI
+459 RGI
-464 GRGTDSF
+464 GGGAF
-471 NGAPVKSKRNY
+471 HGAPMKSKRHY
-482 QRKYHI
+482 QGKYHI

>member
-1 MLFFRTFAVAM
+1 M

-20 LYSLF
+20 FYALI
-25 LLASCAD
+25 LLGSCEE

-37 ELTPWGTPVGE
+37 ELTPWGTPIGE
-48 VEAMDGSEEDGTAES
+48 VEGMSDGEEGTADEAANKN
-63 TEDGDAGNQAQQ
+63 TRQKGF
-75 RGLSLSDIQDN
+75 SLEDIQEN

-139 KLQKGEGDIIAV
+139 KLTKGEGDIIAV
-151 PLPRHILKGGK
+151 PLSRKQTKG
-162 TSPGKTSPGKSSAGK
+162 
-177 TSPGKSSAGKTSP
+177 
-190 GKTSDG
+190 
-196 KTLPDGNHAADLQF
+196 DLLF

-216 NGKTQWAV
+216 STRTQWAV
-224 IGGNKS
+224 VGGNKS

-241 KLIAE
+241 KMIAE
-246 VKKEESF
+246 TKKEESW
-253 LLSTASIRR
+253 LLSSASVTR

-282 FMRYSGTARM
+282 FQRYSGTARM

-318 GLMQIMPSTAA
+318 GLMQIMPSTAD

-340 AEANVAAA
+340 AESNVAAA
-348 ARYMAELQGH
+348 AKYMAELQGH
-358 FSDVGD
+358 FSDIGD
-364 PAQRAL
+364 PTQRGL

-382 IRDAMALTRKHGG
+382 IRDAMNLTRKHGG
-395 NPQNWGHVREYVL
+395 NPYIWGHVREYVL
-408 RLTQPAYYGD
+408 RLAQPAYYRD
-418 PVVKYGYMRGTET
+418 PVVKYGFMRGTET

-444 YCGGASFHES
+444 YCGGASFHDS

-459 RGPGI
+459 RGI
-464 GRGTDSF
+464 GGGAF
-471 NGAPVKSKRNY
+471 HGAPMKSKRHY
-482 QRKYHI
+482 QGKYHI

>member
-1 MLFFRTFAVAM
+1 M

-20 LYSLF
+20 FYALI
-25 LLASCAD
+25 LLGSCEE

-37 ELTPWGTPVGE
+37 ELTPWGTPIGE
-48 VEAMDGSEEDGTAES
+48 VEGMSDDEEEGAEEAANKN
-63 TEDGDAGNQAQQ
+63 TRQKGF
-75 RGLSLSDIQDN
+75 SLEDIQEN

-139 KLQKGEGDIIAV
+139 KLTKGEGDIIAV
-151 PLPRHILKGGK
+151 PLSRKQTKG
-162 TSPGKTSPGKSSAGK
+162 
-177 TSPGKSSAGKTSP
+177 
-190 GKTSDG
+190 
-196 KTLPDGNHAADLQF
+196 DLLF

-216 NGKTQWAV
+216 STRTQWAV
-224 IGGNKS
+224 VGGNKS

-241 KLIAE
+241 KMIAE
-246 VKKEESF
+246 TKKEESW
-253 LLSTASIRR
+253 LLSSASVTR

-282 FMRYSGTARM
+282 FQRYSGTARM

-318 GLMQIMPSTAA
+318 GLMQIMPSTAD

-340 AEANVAAA
+340 AESNVAAA
-348 ARYMAELQGH
+348 AKYMAELQGH
-358 FSDVGD
+358 FSDIGD
-364 PAQRAL
+364 PTQRVL

-382 IRDAMALTRKHGG
+382 IRDAMTLTRKHGG
-395 NPQNWGHVREYVL
+395 NPYNWGHVREYVL
-408 RLTQPAYYGD
+408 RLAQPAYYRD
-418 PVVKYGYMRGTET
+418 PVVKYGFMRGTET

-444 YCGGASFHES
+444 YCGGASFHDS

-459 RGPGI
+459 RGI
-464 GRGTDSF
+464 GGGAF
-471 NGAPVKSKRNY
+471 HGAPMKSKRHY
-482 QRKYHI
+482 QGKYHI

>member
-1 MLFFRTFAVAM
+1 MQIFRTFAVAM
-12 RKKLYLYA
+12 RKKLYLYG
-20 LYSLF
+20 LYT
-25 LLASCAD
+25 LLALSSCAD

-37 ELTPWGTPVGE
+37 ELTPWGSPVGD
-48 VEAMDGSEEDGTAES
+48 VEAMDAN
-63 TEDGDAGNQAQQ
+63 GDASTDGSSINGASGSMGKKL
-75 RGLSLSDIQDN
+75 RGLSLADIQDN

-127 VEECKDTTEMIQ
+127 VEECKDTTEMIA

-151 PLPRHILKGGK
+151 PLPRHIRSTSAKSTNPSKNGK
-162 TSPGKTSPGKSSAGK
+162 DEIIAEKNIKKIDT
-177 TSPGKSSAGKTSP
+177 
-190 GKTSDG
+190 DG
-196 KTLPDGNHAADLQF
+196 LLF

-216 NGKTQWAV
+216 RGKTQWAV
-224 IGGNKS
+224 VGGNQS

-241 KLIAE
+241 KMIAD
-246 VKKEESF
+246 VKREETW

-282 FMRYSGTARM
+282 FMRYSGMARM

-358 FSDVGD
+358 FQDVGD
-364 PAQRAL
+364 PGQRVL

-382 IRDAMALTRKHGG
+382 IRDAMALARKNGG
-395 NPQNWGHVREYVL
+395 NPQNWGSVREYVL
-408 RLTQPAYYGD
+408 RLSQPAYYLD
-418 PVVKYGYMRGTET
+418 PAVKYGYMRGTET

-444 YCGGASFHES
+444 YSGGASFHES
-454 YRGGS
+454 YHGS
-459 RGPGI
+459 GRGPSI
-464 GRGTDSF
+464 GRGANSF
-471 NGAPVKSKRNY
+471 NGAPVRSKRHY
-482 QRKYHI
+482 QGKYHI